1 MTRRDLTIKWTFFSC
16 AALFFIG
23 VQQLLLNHW
32 EVWGVHPFILPMLP
46 VMAVILEGQK
56 EGSFFAVGVGLFCD
70 LLWPT
75 VIPCFYTPAFLLC
88 ALLAGLL
95 AGRVIMSGFLCAF
108 VCGTLALVITD
119 LLMILVFISKN
130 AFALTDALLLSGK
143 ELLLSV
149 AAAPLIF
156 LVYRKISRRMHNS

>member
-1 MTRRDLTIKWTFFSC
+1 MSRRDLTIKWTFFSF
-16 AALFFIG
+16 AALFFIA

-32 EVWGVHPFILPMLP
+32 ELWGVHPFILPMLP

-56 EGSFFAVGVGLFCD
+56 EGTFFAVGVGLFCD
-70 LLWPT
+70 LLWSA
-75 VIPCFYTPAFLLC
+75 VIPCFYTLAFLLC

-95 AGRVIMSGFLCAF
+95 AGRVIMSGVLCAF
-108 VCGTLALVITD
+108 VCGTLALVVTD
-119 LLMILVFISKN
+119 LLMIVILINKTS
-130 AFALTDALLLSGK
+130 FALTDALLLSGK